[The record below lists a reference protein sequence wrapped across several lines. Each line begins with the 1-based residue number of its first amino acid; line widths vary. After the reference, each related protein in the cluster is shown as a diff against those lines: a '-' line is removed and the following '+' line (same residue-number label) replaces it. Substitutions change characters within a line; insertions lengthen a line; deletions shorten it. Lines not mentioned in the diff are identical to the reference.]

1 MAKEIKQ
8 KIVLEGEQ
16 QYNAAIREAQR
27 NLKTLKSELKAETA
41 ELGKNATEQQKAET
55 KAKSLKAQ
63 IAEQEKVVQTLK
75 EALAEAREEYG
86 DNEDVVQKWEQKLNS
101 ARTTLANMK
110 NDLEGVG
117 GGFSTVGTDAAAAT
131 VATKSFADSL
141 GSLSAVGESVAGAI
155 EGIFQT
161 LLDTVTSTISAV
173 WEQMIDT
180 ATRANSWGDIAG
192 YWNTDATNIQKWSHA
207 VETAHDS
214 FEDLSTAV
222 TRINTRADADKHGVL
237 AGVSTEAYKDRWEY
251 AMAVMDSL
259 SRMDYTEKMANLEE
273 IFGEKRATKVMDL
286 LNDWEKIRGNL
297 GLFDAEQGGIG
308 MTGEQMEDMSKL
320 IEDVDKLNTT
330 WSAFIDSFVAEH
342 FAKLGLDLTGS
353 AQTILEDL
361 IKYVDSGNDEDLK
374 KLEEDIAKFFDRIKT
389 ALENAAGK
397 LDEAGKKL
405 EESDN
410 GIVRAIGKALQGLAD
425 ALEWISNED
434 NINSV
439 LHAFELLAAFWVA
452 GKGLSLI
459 SSIAELAANFKVIQG
474 FSMTS
479 GAVSMLGAAGANTT
493 IGSLASGIA
502 SALANVVL
510 PVSLAA
516 ILCLPTLQRLLQGD
530 TRTDDEKARDEQVEQ
545 IGESMRG
552 AGATGTA
559 TGRDFMNWL
568 VTGKAPEATARA
580 EANRQER
587 EQAAAEAAAAEE
599 AAKPRAY
606 VDSSGPMSPVARA
619 RFDATA
625 EQQGAANAY
634 WDAWRSGDT
643 DAMDQAYDAMVAA
656 FEGNEKEFDRVDEWL
671 DRIIEDYNARSTES
685 GFNES
690 NWMDLPATWW
700 QNPSGMADE
709 NGITSS
715 DLEGFRGLPGN
726 LQTAAQ
732 NGVAAG
738 VRNLRVTIDGE
749 AAGRILAPYIS
760 VELAK
765 SAEY

>member
-16 QYNAAIREAQR
+16 QYNAAIKEAQR

-41 ELGKNATEQQKAET
+41 ELGKNATEQQKAEAKT
-55 KAKSLKAQ
+55 KSLKAQ
-63 IAEQEKVVQTLK
+63 IAEQEKIVKTLK

-86 DNEDVVQKWEQKLNS
+86 DNEDVVQRWEQKLNN

-222 TRINTRADADKHGVL
+222 TRINTRADADEHGVL

-259 SRMDYTEKMANLEE
+259 SRMDYTEQMANLEE

-297 GLFDAEQGGIG
+297 GLFDVEQGGIG

-361 IKYVDSGNDEDLK
+361 IKYVGSGDDADLQ
-374 KLEEDIAKFFDRIKT
+374 KLEEDIAKFFDRIKI
-389 ALENAAGK
+389 ALENASTK

-410 GIVRAIGKALQGLAD
+410 GIVKAIGKAMQGLAD

-434 NINSV
+434 NINKV
-439 LHAFELLAAFWVA
+439 IAAFEVLAAFWVA
-452 GKGLSLI
+452 GKGLKLI
-459 SSIAELAANFKVIQG
+459 GSIAELAANFKVIQG

-479 GAVSMLGAAGANTT
+479 GAMSLLGATGANATV
-493 IGSLASGIA
+493 GSLGSSIA

-516 ILCLPTLQRLLQGD
+516 ILCLPTLARLLQGD
-530 TRTDDEKARDEQVEQ
+530 TRTDEEVARDEQIQQ
-545 IGESMRG
+545 IGETMQE
-552 AGATGTA
+552 AGVQSPA
-559 TGRDFMNWL
+559 TGRDFLSWL
-568 VTGKAPEATARA
+568 ATGKTPEANARIEAEQQAKA
-580 EANRQER
+580 EAK
-587 EQAAAEAAAAEE
+587 AAEE
-599 AAKPRAY
+599 AAQPRAY
-606 VDSSGPMSPVARA
+606 VDSTGPMSPVARA

-625 EQQGAANAY
+625 EQQGAANVY

-671 DRIIEDYNARSTES
+671 DRIIEDYNARSTEE
-685 GFNES
+685 GFNEA

-700 QNPSGMADE
+700 KNPSSGADE
-709 NGITSS
+709 NGISSS
-715 DLEGFRGLPGN
+715 DLEGFRGLPASM
-726 LQTAAQ
+726 QTAVQNAVTSGISGWSVNLDGYTVGQLVADYVSQNIAAQ
-732 NGVAAG
+732 I
-738 VRNLRVTIDGE
+738 RR
-749 AAGRILAPYIS
+749 
-760 VELAK
+760 
-765 SAEY
+765 